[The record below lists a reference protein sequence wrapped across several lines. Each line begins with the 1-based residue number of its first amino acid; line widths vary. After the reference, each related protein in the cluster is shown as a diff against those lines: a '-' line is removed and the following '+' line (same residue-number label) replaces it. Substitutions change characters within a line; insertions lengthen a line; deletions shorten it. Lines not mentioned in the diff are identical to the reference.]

1 MLNQRCNSEGNIFQ
15 FFNDNEKNEKK
26 LSSFLPQ
33 FLVRKVSNQ
42 EINADNCKQEVL
54 LEEENDEEGLEIKMD
69 SYLINEKLNVK
80 YS

>member
-1 MLNQRCNSEGNIFQ
+1 
-15 FFNDNEKNEKK
+15 